1 MRKTWI
7 RIGTTLI
14 TIGVMVMIFCF
25 STEPAEKSD
34 TTSGIISKRVAD
46 AVRPGWDTLRQEEK
60 KLFFDTVQYYVRKTA
75 HFTEFALLGFCLR
88 ICLESWAGRKRGLLD
103 EMYQRTVDGR
113 SGQWQDVLIDS
124 SGVLTGALIA
134 AAALYLLPARR
145 RSLEG

>member
-60 KLFFDTVQYYVRKTA
+60 KLFFDTVQYYVRKTPA
-75 HFTEFALLGFCLR
+75 DLSGKLGGTEKRAESVFLGG
-88 ICLESWAGRKRGLLD
+88 S
-103 EMYQRTVDGR
+103 DGVRR
-113 SGQWQDVLIDS
+113 SG
-124 SGVLTGALIA
+124 
-134 AAALYLLPARR
+134 
-145 RSLEG
+145 